1 MSNKSIAH
9 TFAAGFIQI
18 KTVTFNYFWYYL
30 DFFYSSK
37 PPVVSSLTCDKIN
50 VQGIKKQVYF
60 SKMITVDQKTTS
72 NIPVERYCLGYALNQ
87 QTYNMSQNGSRSLQS
102 KKMQMFKNTLFLV
115 YIGYTP
121 KQFSLICSSGYGDF

>member
-1 MSNKSIAH
+1 MIFGDFEKTLKFCVKQINCTHICSWFH
-9 TFAAGFIQI
+9 TNQDSDFQLFLI
-18 KTVTFNYFWYYL
+18 L

-102 KKMQMFKNTLFLV
+102 KKMQMFKNLIPCLYWV
-115 YIGYTP
+115 YP
-121 KQFSLICSSGYGDF
+121 